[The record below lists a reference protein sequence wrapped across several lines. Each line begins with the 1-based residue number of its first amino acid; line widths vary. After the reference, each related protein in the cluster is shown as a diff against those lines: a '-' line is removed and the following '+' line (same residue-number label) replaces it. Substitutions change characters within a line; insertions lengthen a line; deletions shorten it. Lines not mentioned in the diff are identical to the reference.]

1 VIYLFGFIIGWL
13 GISSFFI
20 VIGIWLIN
28 DTEKKRERCTD
39 TVEATVVDI
48 EMTGLFIEGKGKKRD
63 CYPVYEF
70 YYCGKYYRRTSNDI
84 VHKYRFSVG
93 DHVELAINPKYP
105 DEFHILEDISGID
118 KGGLISI
125 IVGAGAI
132 LFMLVQFILSL
143 F

>member
-1 VIYLFGFIIGWL
+1 MIYLFGFIIGWL
-13 GISSFFI
+13 GISSLFI

-28 DTEKKRERCTD
+28 VTAKQRERCTD

-48 EMTGLFIEGKGKKRD
+48 EMTGLFIEGKRKKRD

-84 VHKYRFSVG
+84 VHKYRFSIG

-118 KGGLISI
+118 KGGLISL
-125 IVGAGAI
+125 IVGVALI
-132 LFMLVQFILSL
+132 LFLFIEFILSL